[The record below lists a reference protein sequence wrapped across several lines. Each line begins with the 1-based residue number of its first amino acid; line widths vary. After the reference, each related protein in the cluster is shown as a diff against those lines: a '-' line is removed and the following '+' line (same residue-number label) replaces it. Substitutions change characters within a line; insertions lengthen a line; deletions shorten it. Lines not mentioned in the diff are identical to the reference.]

1 MRLFVA
7 LVPPPDIL
15 DELEEAVRPH
25 RDAVPELRW
34 VRRELLHVTLTFLG
48 EVDDR
53 TLDRLLPRL
62 ERAVGRHERMSL
74 SLAGAGAFP
83 GSGAHARVL
92 WTGLFG
98 DRRRM
103 ARLAASTTAAGRRVG
118 TLPDKHRGFRPH
130 LTLARSRK
138 PVDVRPL
145 VESLSAFAGA
155 AWTAGS
161 VHLMLSHLPGKDYSQ
176 VRYESL
182 KTWSLRQSS
191 GGGGAG
197 RSASG
202 GPQGTP

>member
-7 LVPPPDIL
+7 LVPPPDVL

-25 RDAVPELRW
+25 TDAVDGLRW
-34 VRRELLHVTLTFLG
+34 IRRDLMHVTLTFLG

-53 TLDRLLPRL
+53 TLERLLPRL
-62 ERAVGRHERMSL
+62 ERAVGRHERMTL

-92 WTGLFG
+92 WTGLYG
-98 DRRRM
+98 DRRRL

-118 TLPDKHRGFRPH
+118 TLPDKHAGFRPH
-130 LTLARSRK
+130 MTLARTRR
-138 PVDVRPL
+138 PADVRNL
-145 VESLSAFAGA
+145 VEALSSFAGA
-155 AWTAGS
+155 SWTAES
-161 VHLMLSHLPGKDYSQ
+161 VHLMRSRLPGKDYSQ
-176 VRYESL
+176 VTYEPL
-182 KTWSLRQSS
+182 KTWSLRHSS

>member
-7 LVPPPDIL
+7 LVPPPDVL

-25 RDAVPELRW
+25 LDALPDLRW
-34 VRRELLHVTLTFLG
+34 IRRDLLHVTLTFLG

-53 TLDRLLPRL
+53 TLDKLLPRL
-62 ERAVGRHERMSL
+62 ERAARRHERMTL

-83 GSGAHARVL
+83 ANGAHARVL
-92 WTGLFG
+92 WTGLYG
-98 DRRRM
+98 DRRSL

-118 TLPDKHRGFRPH
+118 TLPDKHKGFRPH
-130 LTLARSRK
+130 MTLARTRR
-138 PVDVRPL
+138 PVDVRWL
-145 VESLSAFAGA
+145 VEALSSFAGVS
-155 AWTAGS
+155 WTADS
-161 VHLMLSHLPGKDYSQ
+161 VHLMRSHLPGKDYSQ
-176 VRYESL
+176 VTYEPL

>member
-7 LVPPPDIL
+7 LVPPPDVL

-25 RDAVPELRW
+25 ADAVPGLRW
-34 VRRELLHVTLTFLG
+34 IRRDLMHVTLTFLG

-53 TLDRLLPRL
+53 TLERLLPRL
-62 ERAVGRHERMSL
+62 ERAVGRHERMAL

-92 WTGLFG
+92 WTGLYG
-98 DRRRM
+98 DRRRL

-118 TLPDKHRGFRPH
+118 TLPDKHKGFRPH
-130 LTLARSRK
+130 MTLARTRR
-138 PVDVRPL
+138 PVDVRNL
-145 VESLSAFAGA
+145 IEALSSFAGA
-155 AWTAGS
+155 SWTAES
-161 VHLMLSHLPGKDYSQ
+161 VHLMRSRLPGKDYSQ
-176 VRYESL
+176 VTYEPL
-182 KTWSLRQSS
+182 KTWSLRHSS